1 MKQKIEHIAFIMDG
15 NQRWSKKN
23 KKNIEQGYLAGFDN
37 LEKIVNYCL
46 KIDIKYITVFAL
58 SSENLKRNSSYL
70 IFNIIR
76 KIYKKLLK
84 DLNNKKVNINIIGE
98 KKNLPEDILKIF
110 KEIKYFDRNN
120 LQLNIAFNYGT
131 QYEII
136 NIIESFIK
144 NKIEKLDLKMI
155 RKKMY
160 LGDIPDPEI
169 LIRTGGFQR
178 LSNFILL
185 NLSYSDLFF
194 TKTLWPEFSVT
205 ELKKIFNEYNNIK
218 KNYGL

>member
-1 MKQKIEHIAFIMDG
+1 MDG
-15 NQRWSKKN
+15 NKRWSKKN
-23 KKNIEQGYLAGFDN
+23 NKKIEEGYLAGFNN
-37 LEKIVNYCL
+37 LEKIINYCL
-46 KIDIKYITVFAL
+46 KINIKYITVFAL
-58 SSENLKRNSSYL
+58 SSENLQRNSSYL
-70 IFNIIR
+70 IFKIIR

-84 DLNNKKVNINIIGE
+84 DLNNKKININIVGE
-98 KKNLPEDILKIF
+98 KKKLTEDILKIF
-110 KEIKYFDRNN
+110 KKIKYFEHDN

-131 QYEII
+131 QYEVK

-144 NKIEKLDLKMI
+144 DNSKKINLKMI
-155 RKKMY
+155 RQKMY
-160 LGDIPDPEI
+160 LGNMPDPEI

-194 TKTLWPEFSVT
+194 TNTLWPEFSIN
-205 ELKKIFNEYNNIK
+205 ELEKIINQYSNIK

>member
-1 MKQKIEHIAFIMDG
+1 MDG
-15 NQRWSKKN
+15 NKRWSKKN
-23 KKNIEQGYLAGFDN
+23 NKKIEEGYLAGFNN
-37 LEKIVNYCL
+37 LEKIINYCL
-46 KIDIKYITVFAL
+46 SINIKYITVFAL
-58 SSENLKRNSSYL
+58 SSENLQRNSSYL
-70 IFNIIR
+70 IFKVIR

-84 DLNNKKVNINIIGE
+84 DLNNKKININIVGE

-110 KEIKYFDRNN
+110 KKIKYFEHDN

-131 QYEII
+131 QYEVQ

-144 NKIEKLDLKMI
+144 DNTKKINLKMI

-169 LIRTGGFQR
+169 LVRTGGFQR
-178 LSNFILL
+178 LSNFMLL

-194 TKTLWPEFSVT
+194 TNTLWPEFSIN
-205 ELKKIFNEYNNIK
+205 ELEKIFNKNSNIK

>member
-1 MKQKIEHIAFIMDG
+1 MDG
-15 NQRWSKKN
+15 NKRWSKKN
-23 KKNIEQGYLAGFDN
+23 KKKIEEGYLAGFNN
-37 LEKIVNYCL
+37 LEKIIDYCL
-46 KIDIKYITVFAL
+46 KINIKYITVFAL
-58 SSENLKRNSSYL
+58 SSENLQRSSSYL
-70 IFNIIR
+70 IFKIIR

-84 DLNNKKVNINIIGE
+84 DLNNKNININIIGE

-110 KEIKYFDRNN
+110 EKITHIDDEN

-131 QYEII
+131 QYEVK

-144 NKIEKLDLKMI
+144 NNYKKINLKMI
-155 RKKMY
+155 RQQMY
-160 LGDIPDPEI
+160 FGNIPDPEI

-178 LSNFILL
+178 LSNFMLL

-194 TKTLWPEFSVT
+194 TETLWPEFSID
-205 ELKKIFNEYNNIK
+205 ELKKIFKKYNNIK

>member
-1 MKQKIEHIAFIMDG
+1 MDG

-23 KKNIEQGYLAGFDN
+23 QKKIEDGYLTGFNN
-37 LEKIVNYCL
+37 LEKIINFCL
-46 KIDIKYITVFAL
+46 KINIKYITVFAL

-70 IFNIIR
+70 IFKIIR
-76 KIYKKLLK
+76 KIYEKLLK
-84 DLNNKKVNINIIGE
+84 DLNNKKININIVGE

-110 KEIKYFDRNN
+110 KKIKYFEHDN

-131 QYEII
+131 QYEVK

-144 NKIEKLDLKMI
+144 DNAKKINLKMI
-155 RKKMY
+155 RQKMY
-160 LGDIPDPEI
+160 LGNMPDPEI

-178 LSNFILL
+178 LSNFMLL

-194 TKTLWPEFSVT
+194 TNTLWPEFSIN
-205 ELKKIFNEYNNIK
+205 ELEKIINQYSNIK
-218 KNYGL
+218 KKLWIIIF

>member
-1 MKQKIEHIAFIMDG
+1 MDG
-15 NQRWSKKN
+15 NKRWSKKN
-23 KKNIEQGYLAGFDN
+23 KKKIEEGYLAGFNN
-37 LEKIVNYCL
+37 LEKIINYCL
-46 KIDIKYITVFAL
+46 KVNIKYITVFAL
-58 SSENLKRNSSYL
+58 SSENLQRNSSYL
-70 IFNIIR
+70 IFNVIR

-84 DLNNKKVNINIIGE
+84 DLSNKKININIVGE

-110 KEIKYFDRNN
+110 KKVKYSNDNN

-131 QYEII
+131 QYEVQ
-136 NIIESFIK
+136 NIIESFVK
-144 NKIEKLDLKMI
+144 NNSKKINLKMI
-155 RKKMY
+155 REKMY
-160 LGDIPDPEI
+160 LGNIPDPEI

-194 TKTLWPEFSVT
+194 TNTLWPEFSIE
-205 ELKKIFNEYNNIK
+205 ELENIFDKYSNIK

>member
-1 MKQKIEHIAFIMDG
+1 MDG

-23 KKNIEQGYLAGFDN
+23 NKKIEEGYLAGFNN
-37 LEKIVNYCL
+37 LEKIINYCL
-46 KIDIKYITVFAL
+46 NINIKYITVFAL
-58 SSENLKRNSSYL
+58 SSENLQRNSSYL
-70 IFNIIR
+70 IFKIIR

-84 DLNNKKVNINIIGE
+84 DLNNKKININIVGE

-110 KEIKYFDRNN
+110 KKIKYFEHDN

-131 QYEII
+131 QYEVK

-144 NKIEKLDLKMI
+144 DNSKKINLKMI
-155 RKKMY
+155 RQKMY

-178 LSNFILL
+178 LSNFMLL

-194 TKTLWPEFSVT
+194 TNTLWPEFSIN
-205 ELKKIFNEYNNIK
+205 ELEKIINQYSNIK

>member
-1 MKQKIEHIAFIMDG
+1 MDG

-23 KKNIEQGYLAGFDN
+23 KKKIEEGYLAGFDN

-46 KIDIKYITVFAL
+46 TINIKYITVFAL
-58 SSENLKRNSSYL
+58 SSENIQRNSSTL
-70 IFNIIR
+70 IFKIIR

-84 DLNNKKVNINIIGE
+84 DFKNKRININIIGE
-98 KKNLPEDILKIF
+98 KKNLPNDILKIF
-110 KEIKYFDRNN
+110 NKIKFLNNDN

-131 QYEII
+131 QYEVK

-144 NKIEKLDLKMI
+144 DKDQKIDLKMI

-160 LGDIPDPEI
+160 LSNIPDPEI

-178 LSNFILL
+178 LSNFIML

-194 TKTLWPEFSVT
+194 TKTLWPEFSIN
-205 ELKKIFNEYNNIK
+205 ELEKIFNKYSKIK

>member
-1 MKQKIEHIAFIMDG
+1 MDG

-23 KKNIEQGYLAGFDN
+23 KQKIEEGYLAGFDN

-46 KIDIKYITVFAL
+46 KINIRYVTVFAL

-84 DLNNKKVNINIIGE
+84 DLNNNKININIIGE

-110 KEIKYFDRNN
+110 KKIKSFDIDN

-131 QYEII
+131 QYEVK
-136 NIIESFIK
+136 NIIENFIK
-144 NKIEKLDLKMI
+144 DNTKNIDLKMI

-160 LGDIPDPEI
+160 LGSIPDPEI

-194 TKTLWPEFSVT
+194 TKTLWPEFSID

>member
-1 MKQKIEHIAFIMDG
+1 MDG

-194 TKTLWPEFSVT
+194 TKTLWPEFSIA

>member
-1 MKQKIEHIAFIMDG
+1 MDG
-15 NQRWSKKN
+15 NKRWSKKN
-23 KKNIEQGYLAGFDN
+23 NKKIEEGYLAGFNN
-37 LEKIVNYCL
+37 LEKIINYCL
-46 KIDIKYITVFAL
+46 SINIKYITVFAL
-58 SSENLKRNSSYL
+58 SSENLQRNSSYL
-70 IFNIIR
+70 IFKVIR

-84 DLNNKKVNINIIGE
+84 DLNNKKININIVGE

-110 KEIKYFDRNN
+110 KKIKYFEHDN

-131 QYEII
+131 QYEVQ
-136 NIIESFIK
+136 NIIESFINDNTK
-144 NKIEKLDLKMI
+144 KINLKMI

-169 LIRTGGFQR
+169 LVRTGGFQR
-178 LSNFILL
+178 LSNFMLL

-194 TKTLWPEFSVT
+194 TKTLWPEFSID
-205 ELKKIFNEYNNIK
+205 ELEKIFNEYSNIK

>member
-23 KKNIEQGYLAGFDN
+23 KQKIEEGYLAGFDN

-46 KIDIKYITVFAL
+46 KINIRYVTVFAL
-58 SSENLKRNSSYL
+58 SSENLQRNSSYL

-98 KKNLPEDILKIF
+98 KKDLPEDIQKIF
-110 KEIKYFDRNN
+110 KKIKHFDRKN

-136 NIIESFIK
+136 NIIESFVK
-144 NKIEKLDLKMI
+144 NKIKKLDLKMI

-194 TKTLWPEFSVT
+194 TKTLCPEFSIA
-205 ELKKIFNEYNNIK
+205 ELKKIFHKYNKIK

>member
-1 MKQKIEHIAFIMDG
+1 MKYNIEHIAFIMDG
-15 NQRWSKKN
+15 NKRWSKKN
-23 KKNIEQGYLAGFDN
+23 NKKIEEGYLAGFNN
-37 LEKIVNYCL
+37 LEKIINYCL
-46 KIDIKYITVFAL
+46 SINIKYITVFAL
-58 SSENLKRNSSYL
+58 SSENLQRNSSYL
-70 IFNIIR
+70 IFKVIR

-84 DLNNKKVNINIIGE
+84 DLNNKKININIVGE

-110 KEIKYFDRNN
+110 KKIKYFEHDN

-131 QYEII
+131 QYEVQ
-136 NIIESFIK
+136 NIIESFINDNTK
-144 NKIEKLDLKMI
+144 KINLKMI

-169 LIRTGGFQR
+169 LVRTGGFQR
-178 LSNFILL
+178 LSNFMLL

-194 TKTLWPEFSVT
+194 TNTLWPEFSIN
-205 ELKKIFNEYNNIK
+205 ELEKIFNKNSNIK

>member
-1 MKQKIEHIAFIMDG
+1 MDG

-23 KKNIEQGYLAGFDN
+23 KKKIEEGYLAGFNN
-37 LEKIVNYCL
+37 LEKIINYCL
-46 KIDIKYITVFAL
+46 KINIKYITVFAL
-58 SSENLKRNSSYL
+58 SSENLQRNSSYL
-70 IFNIIR
+70 IFKIIR
-76 KIYKKLLK
+76 KIYEKLLK
-84 DLNNKKVNINIIGE
+84 DLNNKKININIVGE

-110 KEIKYFDRNN
+110 KKIKSFDNDS

-131 QYEII
+131 QYEVK

-144 NKIEKLDLKMI
+144 NNYKKINLKII
-155 RKKMY
+155 RQQMY
-160 LGDIPDPEI
+160 MGNIPDPEI

-178 LSNFILL
+178 LSNFMLL

-194 TKTLWPEFSVT
+194 TKTLWPEFSID
-205 ELKKIFNEYNNIK
+205 ELENIFDKYNNIK